1 MDNNNNTRVYHGNI
15 RAVDIARTLKGEF
28 HRGNYVVQTY
38 GKPDKIVLQIATRQH
53 LQSGGQTALTVNL
66 NDIDDGVMVG
76 IQKQKWLGIAAS
88 IGTSAIATVMNPW
101 NLLSRIDDI
110 AQDIESLSLVDDLWG
125 VVEKRVQLSGAGKQL
140 SEKLRR
146 VTCAYCGAAIK
157 TGEPNCV
164 ACGAPLGEVQPVTC
178 GNCGFVCSPNE
189 TYCPNCRKLF

>member
-38 GKPDKIVLQIATRQH
+38 GKPDKIVLQVATKQH

-66 NDIDDGVMVG
+66 NDTEDGVIVSV
-76 IQKQKWLGIAAS
+76 QKQKWLGVAAS
-88 IGTSAIATVMNPW
+88 IGQSALATVMNPW

-110 AQDIESLSLVDDLWG
+110 AQDIESLTMVDDIWG
-125 VVEKRVQLSGAGKQL
+125 VVEKRVLLAGAGKNL

-146 VTCAYCGAAIK
+146 VTCQYCGSAIR
-157 TGEPNCV
+157 TGESNCV
-164 ACGAPLGEVQPVTC
+164 ACGAPLGDVQPITC
-178 GNCGFVCSPNE
+178 KHCGFVASPGDSH
-189 TYCPNCRKLF
+189 CPNCHQAL

>member
-1 MDNNNNTRVYHGNI
+1 MDTNNNTRVYHGNI

-53 LQSGGQTALTVNL
+53 IRSGGQTALTVHL
-66 NDIDDGVMVG
+66 DDTDDGVMVG

-110 AQDIESLSLVDDLWG
+110 AQDIESLTLVDDIWN
-125 VVEKRVQLSGAGKQL
+125 VIEKRVRLAGAGKQL

-146 VTCAYCGAAIK
+146 VSCSYCGSAIK
-157 TGEPNCV
+157 TGESNCV
-164 ACGAPLGEVQPVTC
+164 ACGAPLGDVQPITC
-178 GNCGFVCSPNE
+178 KHCGFVCSPGE
-189 TYCPNCRKLF
+189 KICPNCKQVL

>member
-38 GKPDKIVLQIATRQH
+38 GKPEKIVLQIATKQH

-66 NDIDDGVMVG
+66 NDTEDGVIVSV
-76 IQKQKWLGIAAS
+76 QKQKWLGIAAS
-88 IGTSAIATVMNPW
+88 IGQSAIATVMNPW

-110 AQDIESLSLVDDLWG
+110 AQDIESITLVDDIWDI
-125 VVEKRVQLSGAGKQL
+125 VEKRVRIAGAGMQLSD
-140 SEKLRR
+140 KLRR
-146 VTCAYCGAAIK
+146 VTCHYCGSAIR

-178 GNCGFVCSPNE
+178 KNCGFVASPGDHH
-189 TYCPNCRKLF
+189 CPNCHQAL